1 MFFFILAAVLVA
13 AGQSAPLGHCDT
25 LTQKLQI
32 QGRDQFLGRW
42 TMAAASTN
50 IGGLV
55 AITTTWLDTLWLK
68 ITPANESDAF
78 YVFHVQKM
86 LGSCYSTTY
95 KMTLA
100 NNALATV
107 QPLPASGALLMT
119 SCADCMVMQ
128 SNYTIG
134 GSPYSE
140 VLLLTRRAK
149 VSTAEM
155 EEFKRQVACLNLLP
169 AIVMDS
175 DKGFCPDDLKNTA
188 DLTDPVSRWFE
199 RRRV

>member
-1 MFFFILAAVLVA
+1 MLFFILAAVLVA

-25 LTQKLQI
+25 LTQQLQI

-42 TMAAASTN
+42 TLAAASTN
-50 IGGLV
+50 LQGIAALAMALV
-55 AITTTWLDTLWLK
+55 DTVWLK
-68 ITPANESDAF
+68 STPANESDAF
-78 YVFHVQKM
+78 YVLQVQKTF
-86 LGSCYSTTY
+86 GNCYSTTS
-95 KMTLA
+95 KMTLV
-100 NNALATV
+100 NNTLATV

-119 SCADCMVMQ
+119 SCTDCMVTQ

-134 GSPYSE
+134 GSPYRE

-149 VSTAEM
+149 VSTAEI
-155 EEFKRQVACLNLLP
+155 EEFKRQVACLNLPP
-169 AIVMDS
+169 ATVLDS